1 MTIPVE
7 NNEHVP
13 FRWVVAFAVLS
24 GIAALFFILSLWKDY
39 DREWRGYQRT
49 YREMLASRGA
59 TAEERQEALR
69 SGDRFEQ
76 IIVARGERVDRCV
89 MCHAGIEHPAF
100 AGAPQPFARHPA
112 IPRHPFENFGCTV
125 CHQGQG
131 RATTVKDGHGEVAFW
146 EEPLLR
152 GSFIQ
157 ASCGPC
163 HGDGLKGAPL
173 IQRGKQLYLTTGCIG
188 CHKIRGVGG
197 VVGPD
202 LTFAGQRRK
211 DPEWHI
217 EHFKSPQ
224 KISPGST
231 MPPYGRLPEKD
242 LQALTVYILSLRR
255 APAELALAAPT
266 GEKK

>member
-1 MTIPVE
+1 MANTEE
-7 NNEHVP
+7 NNSHVP

-76 IIVARGERVDRCV
+76 IIVAGGERVDRCV

-100 AGAPQPFARHPA
+100 AGAPQPFAKHPA
-112 IPRHPFENFGCTV
+112 IPRHPFENFGCSL

-131 RATTVKDGHGEVAFW
+131 RATTVKDAHGEVAFW

-163 HGDGLKGAPL
+163 HVDSLKGAPL
-173 IQRGKQLYLTTGCIG
+173 IQRGKQLYLMSGCIG
-188 CHKIRGVGG
+188 CDERMHRLSQNQRSRGRGWPGFNLCGG
-197 VVGPD
+197 TSKRPQLAHRPLQITAENLSRFD
-202 LTFAGQRRK
+202 HAALWETAGQR
-211 DPEWHI
+211 PA
-217 EHFKSPQ
+217 SPYR
-224 KISPGST
+224 IRSELTSST
-231 MPPYGRLPEKD
+231 
-242 LQALTVYILSLRR
+242 V
-255 APAELALAAPT
+255 
-266 GEKK
+266 